1 MNIKTPYIWK
11 NGEFIAWDEA
21 LDHNITHSLHYGS

>member
-11 NGEFIAWDEA
+11 NGKFINWEDAM
-21 LDHNITHSLHYGS
+21 DHNLTHSLHY